1 MAKKTTRKQQ
11 DSDIRPTLFMAFELG
26 MSEWKLGF
34 TIGLGQKARRRT
46 ITAGNLEKVQR
57 EIAAA
62 KKRFE
67 LPETAEVVSCYEA
80 GRDGFWLHRYLTQSG
95 IGNLV
100 VDSASIEVNRRKR
113 RAKTDRLDVE
123 KLLTMLIR
131 YQYGEHRV
139 WSVVRVPSPE
149 EEDAR
154 QLNRELRSL
163 KKEKTRTTNRIK
175 GLLASQGVRLEPGK
189 ELSDKKLDSIR
200 LWDGSSLLP
209 GLKSRLEREWAQVVF
224 LKRQILSLEG
234 DRRRELREGEHPDLD
249 QVRQLASLRGIGVNG
264 GWVLVREFFG
274 WREFNNR
281 REVGS
286 LAGLTP
292 TPYQSGESRREQGI
306 SKAGSRH
313 VRGVMIELAWSW
325 VRFQPKSKL
334 TRWFEERFGGA
345 GKRVRRVGI
354 VAVARR
360 LLIDMWRFLETGALP
375 EGAQLKKVE
384 VA

>member
-1 MAKKTTRKQQ
+1 
-11 DSDIRPTLFMAFELG
+11 
-26 MSEWKLGF
+26 
-34 TIGLGQKARRRT
+34 
-46 ITAGNLEKVQR
+46 
-57 EIAAA
+57 
-62 KKRFE
+62 
-67 LPETAEVVSCYEA
+67 
-80 GRDGFWLHRYLTQSG
+80 
-95 IGNLV
+95 
-100 VDSASIEVNRRKR
+100 
-113 RAKTDRLDVE
+113 
-123 KLLTMLIR
+123 MLIR

-149 EEDAR
+149 EEDNR

-200 LWDGSSLLP
+200 LWDGSPLLP
-209 GLKSRLEREWAQVVF
+209 GLKGRLQRERAHVVF

-234 DRRRELREGEHPDLD
+234 DRRRELREGENPDLD
-249 QVRQLASLRGIGVNG
+249 QVRQLASLRGVGVNG
-264 GWVLVREFFG
+264 GSVLVREFFA

-306 SKAGSRH
+306 SKAGNRH

-325 VRFQPKSKL
+325 VRFQPESKL

-354 VAVARR
+354 VALARR
-360 LLIDMWRFLETGALP
+360 LLIDMWKFLETGALP
-375 EGAQLKKVE
+375 EGAQLKKVV

>member
-1 MAKKTTRKQQ
+1 M
-11 DSDIRPTLFMAFELG
+11 
-26 MSEWKLGF
+26 
-34 TIGLGQKARRRT
+34 
-46 ITAGNLEKVQR
+46 
-57 EIAAA
+57 
-62 KKRFE
+62 
-67 LPETAEVVSCYEA
+67 
-80 GRDGFWLHRYLTQSG
+80 
-95 IGNLV
+95 
-100 VDSASIEVNRRKR
+100 
-113 RAKTDRLDVE
+113 
-123 KLLTMLIR
+123 
-131 YQYGEHRV
+131 
-139 WSVVRVPSPE
+139 
-149 EEDAR
+149 
-154 QLNRELRSL
+154 
-163 KKEKTRTTNRIK
+163 
-175 GLLASQGVRLEPGK
+175 
-189 ELSDKKLDSIR
+189 
-200 LWDGSSLLP
+200 
-209 GLKSRLEREWAQVVF
+209 VF

-234 DRRRELREGEHPDLD
+234 DRRRELREGENPDLD

-274 WREFNNR
+274 WRKFNNR

-306 SKAGSRH
+306 SKAGNRH

-325 VRFQPKSKL
+325 VRFQPESKL

-375 EGAQLKKVE
+375 EGAQLKKVD

>member
-1 MAKKTTRKQQ
+1 MAASIL
-11 DSDIRPTLFMAFELG
+11 D
-26 MSEWKLGF
+26 
-34 TIGLGQKARRRT
+34 
-46 ITAGNLEKVQR
+46 
-57 EIAAA
+57 
-62 KKRFE
+62 
-67 LPETAEVVSCYEA
+67 
-80 GRDGFWLHRYLTQSG
+80 QSG

-100 VDSASIEVNRRKR
+100 LDSASIEVNRRKR

-149 EEDAR
+149 EEDNR

-200 LWDGSSLLP
+200 LWDGSP
-209 GLKSRLEREWAQVVF
+209 FAGVERPPAARAGDVVF

-234 DRRRELREGEHPDLD
+234 DRRRELREGENPDLD
-249 QVRQLASLRGIGVNG
+249 QVRQLASLRGVGVNG
-264 GWVLVREFFG
+264 GWVLVREFFA

-306 SKAGSRH
+306 SKAGNRH

-325 VRFQPKSKL
+325 VRFQPESSSL
-334 TRWFEERFGGA
+334 GGSRSVSA
-345 GKRVRRVGI
+345 VRASASVGS
-354 VAVARR
+354 
-360 LLIDMWRFLETGALP
+360 ES
-375 EGAQLKKVE
+375 
-384 VA
+384 

>member
-1 MAKKTTRKQQ
+1 
-11 DSDIRPTLFMAFELG
+11 
-26 MSEWKLGF
+26 
-34 TIGLGQKARRRT
+34 
-46 ITAGNLEKVQR
+46 
-57 EIAAA
+57 
-62 KKRFE
+62 
-67 LPETAEVVSCYEA
+67 
-80 GRDGFWLHRYLTQSG
+80 
-95 IGNLV
+95 
-100 VDSASIEVNRRKR
+100 
-113 RAKTDRLDVE
+113 
-123 KLLTMLIR
+123 
-131 YQYGEHRV
+131 
-139 WSVVRVPSPE
+139 VRVPSAE

-175 GLLASQGVRLEPGK
+175 GLLASQGVRLEPGT

-200 LWDGSSLLP
+200 LWDGSPLLP
-209 GLKSRLEREWAQVVF
+209 GLKSRLGREWAHVVF
-224 LKRQILSLEG
+224 LKRQIQSLEG
-234 DRRRELREGEHPDLD
+234 QRRRELRQEESSDLD

-292 TPYQSGESRREQGI
+292 TPYQSSASTREQGI
-306 SKAGSRH
+306 SKAGNRH
-313 VRGVMIELAWSW
+313 VRGIMIELAWSW

-334 TRWFEERFGGA
+334 TRWFEKRFGGA

-360 LLIDMWRFLETGALP
+360 LLIDVWRFLETGVLP
-375 EGAQLKKVE
+375 EGAQLKKGV

>member
-1 MAKKTTRKQQ
+1 MTKTTRNQQ
-11 DSDIRPTLFMAFELG
+11 YSDIRPTLFMAFELG

-46 ITAGNLEKVQR
+46 VTAGNLEKVQR
-57 EIAAA
+57 EIVAA
-62 KKRFE
+62 KKRFQ

-113 RAKTDRLDVE
+113 RAKTDRMDVE

-149 EEDAR
+149 EEDNR

-200 LWDGSSLLP
+200 LWDGSPLQP
-209 GLKSRLEREWAQVVF
+209 GLKGRLQHECAHVVF

-234 DRRRELREGEHPDLD
+234 DRRRELREGENPDLD

-264 GWVLVREFFG
+264 GWVLVREFFA
-274 WREFNNR
+274 WRE
-281 REVGS
+281 V
-286 LAGLTP
+286 
-292 TPYQSGESRREQGI
+292 
-306 SKAGSRH
+306 
-313 VRGVMIELAWSW
+313 
-325 VRFQPKSKL
+325 
-334 TRWFEERFGGA
+334 
-345 GKRVRRVGI
+345 
-354 VAVARR
+354 
-360 LLIDMWRFLETGALP
+360 
-375 EGAQLKKVE
+375 
-384 VA
+384 

>member
-1 MAKKTTRKQQ
+1 M
-11 DSDIRPTLFMAFELG
+11 
-26 MSEWKLGF
+26 
-34 TIGLGQKARRRT
+34 
-46 ITAGNLEKVQR
+46 
-57 EIAAA
+57 AA
-62 KKRFE
+62 KKRFQ

-113 RAKTDRLDVE
+113 RAKTDRMDVE

-149 EEDAR
+149 EEDNR

-200 LWDGSSLLP
+200 LWDGSPLQP
-209 GLKSRLEREWAQVVF
+209 GLKGRLQHECAHVVF

-234 DRRRELREGEHPDLD
+234 DRRRELREGENPDLD

-264 GWVLVREFFG
+264 GWVLVREFFA
-274 WREFNNR
+274 WRKFNNR

-286 LAGLTP
+286 LAGLAP

-306 SKAGSRH
+306 SKAGNRH

-334 TRWFEERFGGA
+334 TQWFEERFGGA

-360 LLIDMWRFLETGALP
+360 LLIDMWKFLETGALP
-375 EGAQLKKVE
+375 EGAQLKKVV